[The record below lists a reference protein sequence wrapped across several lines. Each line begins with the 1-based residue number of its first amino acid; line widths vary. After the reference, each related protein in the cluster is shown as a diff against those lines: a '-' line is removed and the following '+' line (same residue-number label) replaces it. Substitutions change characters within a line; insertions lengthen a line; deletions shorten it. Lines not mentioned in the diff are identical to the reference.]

1 MRSCDCTRRAGYPGI
16 PAWAAGASA
25 ATPGNL
31 RTMADSDAGRPFT
44 IDPVARP
51 SKEVI
56 EMSTADAKQPAR
68 PRTGAKKASTQT
80 EFAPKPSLPRNSLIE
95 LITLQWQHERSDL
108 DLSNF
113 LLAIYFMRLGT
124 LVEQS
129 FDKMC
134 QRMWGISGSDMRVL
148 LALRRSGHPYAKR
161 PTDLYRALLVTSG
174 AITKKIDRLASLGM
188 VERQPDPSHAGGF
201 IVHLTRKGLDVVE
214 KAVVKLANE
223 SSIAPAMAHFSDAER
238 AAGNEF
244 CLRTLA
250 LMEETALQEL
260 DDAPSVPSAPRT
272 RQTRRTPRS
281 RK

>member
-1 MRSCDCTRRAGYPGI
+1 
-16 PAWAAGASA
+16 
-25 ATPGNL
+25 
-31 RTMADSDAGRPFT
+31 
-44 IDPVARP
+44 
-51 SKEVI
+51 
-56 EMSTADAKQPAR
+56 MSIA
-68 PRTGAKKASTQT
+68 
-80 EFAPKPSLPRNSLIE
+80 APKRPAPTRTRKTAASEQSEPTRKSNLPGSSLIE
-95 LITLQWQHERSDL
+95 FITLQWQREHSEL

-124 LVEQS
+124 LVEQA

-134 QRMWGISGSDMRVL
+134 QGLCGISGSDMRVL

-188 VERQPDPSHAGGF
+188 VERQHDPSHGGGF

-214 KAVVKLANE
+214 KAIVKLAEE
-223 SSIAPAMAHFSDAER
+223 SSIAPAMAHFSEAER

-250 LMEETALQEL
+250 LMEELVLPGLEEPDNALPKPQ
-260 DDAPSVPSAPRT
+260 AKG
-272 RQTRRTPRS
+272 TRRSPRS
-281 RK
+281 R

>member
-1 MRSCDCTRRAGYPGI
+1 MTDSH
-16 PAWAAGASA
+16 ASHS
-25 ATPGNL
+25 PV
-31 RTMADSDAGRPFT
+31 T

-51 SKEVI
+51 SKEAI

-68 PRTGAKKASTQT
+68 SRTGTKKAPAQT
-80 EFAPKPSLPRNSLIE
+80 ESAPKASLPRHSLIE
-95 LITLQWQHERSDL
+95 LITLQWQHEHSDL

-113 LLAIYFMRLGT
+113 LMAIYFMRLGT

-129 FDKMC
+129 FDRMC

-174 AITKKIDRLASLGM
+174 AITKKIDRLASLGL
-188 VERQPDPSHAGGF
+188 VERQPDPGHAGGF
-201 IVHLTRKGLDVVE
+201 IVHLTKKGLDVVE

-223 SSIAPAMAHFSDAER
+223 SSIAPAMAHFSEAER

-250 LMEETALQEL
+250 LMEGLVLPEG
-260 DDAPSVPSAPRT
+260 DDADNVPPATRT
-272 RQTRRTPRS
+272 RQTRRAPRGG
-281 RK
+281 K

>member
-1 MRSCDCTRRAGYPGI
+1 
-16 PAWAAGASA
+16 
-25 ATPGNL
+25 
-31 RTMADSDAGRPFT
+31 
-44 IDPVARP
+44 
-51 SKEVI
+51 
-56 EMSTADAKQPAR
+56 MSTADAKQPTR
-68 PRTGAKKASTQT
+68 RRTAGSPAAPTQMEPAAKA
-80 EFAPKPSLPRNSLIE
+80 SLPRNSLIE
-95 LITLQWQHERSDL
+95 LITLQWQHEHSDL

-113 LLAIYFMRLGT
+113 LLAIYFMRIGT

-148 LALRRSGHPYAKR
+148 LALRRSGQPYAKR

-188 VERQPDPSHAGGF
+188 VERRPDPGHAGGF

-223 SSIAPAMAHFSDAER
+223 SSIAPAMAYFSDAER
-238 AAGNEF
+238 TAGNEF
-244 CLRTLA
+244 CMRTLA
-250 LMEETALQEL
+250 LMEEHVLSEVGDAN
-260 DDAPSVPSAPRT
+260 DAPSDQ
-272 RQTRRTPRS
+272 QTKKARHSPRS